1 MSEKVPL
8 GKIEKES
15 IGDPTRYQKVFQ
27 VNLFAAIFKD
37 KNKQDEYNKKL
48 EEYCNYILQY
58 FKNLEKNSISINRVY
73 FEALDKGSDAA
84 LRIVKKILKPIQP
97 YKKILDYLLEK
108 GATLQK
114 TEDEILLNESLAW
127 LEGMTSLDGMQID
140 LHFYLESLKDRDDY
154 VSTWLAIDLKE
165 KENAVIFI
173 SYERNLNLKEPLKL
187 IRLRPPVA
195 DDLESMI
202 KKMNYDKN

>member
-1 MSEKVPL
+1 MSDKVPL
-8 GKIEKES
+8 AKIEKES
-15 IGDPTRYQKVFQ
+15 IGDPNKFQKVFL
-27 VNLFAAIFKD
+27 VNLFAAIFKNE
-37 KNKQDEYNKKL
+37 NKQEEYNQKL
-48 EEYCNYILQY
+48 EEYCDYILGY
-58 FKNLEKNSISINRVY
+58 IKNLERNLIYINKVY

-84 LRIVKKILKPIQP
+84 LDIVKKILKPVQP

-108 GATLQK
+108 GAILQK

-140 LHFYLESLKDRDDY
+140 LHFYLESLKERDEY

-187 IRLRPPVA
+187 IRIRPPVA

-202 KKMNYDKN
+202 TKMNYDKK